1 MNYLQRPKMRQ
12 LLPLAKSPIAKP
24 KAKRGQNFTGI
35 ATAKHPRMN
44 VSLYQAASAL
54 NAMDRWQETIAENL
68 ASASVP
74 GFKKQDFS
82 FAAVQT
88 GLHPV
93 PAIAGA
99 SRAMLMAGGQASTNF
114 QPGEFR
120 ITNVKTDLAVDGKG
134 FFEVRLPN
142 GATAYTRDGEFH
154 IDAQGQLVTKEGYAV
169 QGDAGSITFDLN
181 NYAEPSISA
190 TGEVSQGIDLKGRI
204 RLTEFGNPK
213 LLTRLSGGYF
223 AADNPNA
230 NAAPSITSTVRQGA
244 LEAANT
250 SVVMEM
256 ANLMTAMRTFEA
268 NQRMAQI
275 HDDRIARAI
284 NDLGNIS

>member
-1 MNYLQRPKMRQ
+1 
-12 LLPLAKSPIAKP
+12 
-24 KAKRGQNFTGI
+24 
-35 ATAKHPRMN
+35 MN

-74 GFKKQDFS
+74 GFKKQDYS
-82 FAAVQT
+82 FAAVQA
-88 GLHPV
+88 GLHPA
-93 PAIAGA
+93 PAAAGA
-99 SRAMLMAGGQASTNF
+99 SRSVLMSGGQASTNF

-142 GATAYTRDGEFH
+142 GSTAYTRDGEFH
-154 IDAQGQLVTKEGYAV
+154 IDAQGQLVTKEGYSV
-169 QGDAGSITFDLN
+169 QGDGGPIAFDLN
-181 NYAEPSISA
+181 NYAEPSVSA
-190 TGEVSQGIDLKGRI
+190 TGDVSQGIDLKGRI
-204 RLTEFGNPK
+204 RLIEFGNPK
-213 LLTRLSGGYF
+213 LLTRLSGGYL

-230 NAAPSITSTVRQGA
+230 DASPSAASTVRQGA

-284 NDLGNIS
+284 NELGNI

>member
-1 MNYLQRPKMRQ
+1 
-12 LLPLAKSPIAKP
+12 
-24 KAKRGQNFTGI
+24 
-35 ATAKHPRMN
+35 MN

-68 ASASVP
+68 ASSSAP

-82 FAAVQT
+82 FAAVQA
-88 GLHPV
+88 GLR
-93 PAIAGA
+93 PAPAGPGA
-99 SRAMLMAGGQASTNF
+99 SRAVLISGGQAGTNF
-114 QPGEFR
+114 QPGDFR
-120 ITNVKTDLAVDGKG
+120 VTDVRTDLAIDGKG
-134 FFEVRLPN
+134 FFEVQLPN

-154 IDAQGQLVTKEGYAV
+154 IDAQGQIVTKEGYRV
-169 QGDAGSITFDLN
+169 LGDGGPIALDLN
-181 NYAEPSISA
+181 NYTEPSVSA
-190 TGEVSQGIDLKGRI
+190 SGEVSQGIDIKGRI

-223 AADNPNA
+223 SADHPDANPS
-230 NAAPSITSTVRQGA
+230 PSTASTVRQGV
-244 LEAANT
+244 LESANT

-284 NDLGNIS
+284 NDLGNIAG

>member
-1 MNYLQRPKMRQ
+1 
-12 LLPLAKSPIAKP
+12 
-24 KAKRGQNFTGI
+24 
-35 ATAKHPRMN
+35 
-44 VSLYQAASAL
+44 
-54 NAMDRWQETIAENL
+54 MDRWQETIAENL
-68 ASASVP
+68 ASGSVP

-82 FAAVQT
+82 FAAVQA

-93 PAIAGA
+93 PAGPGA
-99 SRAMLMAGGQASTNF
+99 SRAVLMSGGQASTNF

-120 ITNVKTDLAVDGKG
+120 ITNVKTDFAIDGKG

-154 IDAQGQLVTKEGYAV
+154 LDAQGQLVTKEGFLV
-169 QGDAGSITFDLN
+169 QGEAGPIALDLN
-181 NYAEPSISA
+181 NYTEMSVTSE
-190 TGEVSQGIDLKGRI
+190 GEVFQGIDAKGRI

-213 LLTRLSGGYF
+213 LLTRVSGGYF
-223 AADNPNA
+223 AADNPNV
-230 NAAPSITSTVRQGA
+230 NSSPSKASTVRQGA

-275 HDDRIARAI
+275 HDDRIAKAI
-284 NDLGNIS
+284 ADLGNIS

>member
-1 MNYLQRPKMRQ
+1 
-12 LLPLAKSPIAKP
+12 
-24 KAKRGQNFTGI
+24 
-35 ATAKHPRMN
+35 MN

-68 ASASVP
+68 AASSVP

-82 FAAVQT
+82 FAAVQA
-88 GLHPV
+88 GLRPV
-93 PAIAGA
+93 PASAASGA
-99 SRAMLMAGGQASTNF
+99 SRDVLMATGESFTNF

-120 ITNVKTDLAVDGKG
+120 TTGVKTDLAVDGKG
-134 FFEVRLPN
+134 FFEVQLPN
-142 GATAYTRDGEFH
+142 GSTAFTRDGEFH
-154 IDAQGQLVTKEGYAV
+154 LNAQGQLVTKEGHTV
-169 QGDAGSITFDLN
+169 LGDGGPIQLDLN
-181 NYAEPSISA
+181 NYAELSISA
-190 TGEVSQGIDLKGRI
+190 TGEVSQGADLKGRI

-223 AADNPNA
+223 IADNLNA
-230 NAAPSITSTVRQGA
+230 GATPSTASTLRQGA

-275 HDDRIARAI
+275 HDDRIAKAI

>member
-1 MNYLQRPKMRQ
+1 
-12 LLPLAKSPIAKP
+12 
-24 KAKRGQNFTGI
+24 
-35 ATAKHPRMN
+35 MN

-54 NAMDRWQETIAENL
+54 NAMDRWQETISENL
-68 ASASVP
+68 ASSSVP

-82 FAAVQT
+82 FAAVQA

-93 PAIAGA
+93 PASAGA
-99 SRAMLMAGGQASTNF
+99 SRAVLMSGGQASTNF

-120 ITNVKTDLAVDGKG
+120 ITNVKTDLAIDGKG

-154 IDAQGQLVTKEGYAV
+154 IDSQGQLVTKEGYAL
-169 QGDAGSITFDLN
+169 QGDSGPIALDLN
-181 NYAEPSISA
+181 NYTEMSVSSV
-190 TGEVSQGIDLKGRI
+190 GEVFQGIDLKGRV
-204 RLTEFGNPK
+204 RMTEFGNPK

-230 NAAPSITSTVRQGA
+230 SPSPSSTSTVRQGA
-244 LEAANT
+244 LEVANT

-275 HDDRIARAI
+275 HDERLGRAI
-284 NDLGNIS
+284 NDLGHITG

>member
-1 MNYLQRPKMRQ
+1 
-12 LLPLAKSPIAKP
+12 
-24 KAKRGQNFTGI
+24 
-35 ATAKHPRMN
+35 MN

-68 ASASVP
+68 ASSSVP

-82 FAAVQT
+82 FAAVQA

-93 PAIAGA
+93 PAAAGA
-99 SRAMLMAGGQASTNF
+99 SRAVLMAGGQGSTNF

-120 ITNVKTDLAVDGKG
+120 ITNVKTDLAIDGKG

-142 GATAYTRDGEFH
+142 GASAYTRDGEFH
-154 IDAQGQLVTKEGYAV
+154 LDSQGQLVTKEGFLV
-169 QGDAGSITFDLN
+169 QGDAGPIALDLN
-181 NYAEPSISA
+181 NYTEPSVST
-190 TGEVSQGIDLKGRI
+190 TGEIYQGIDLKGRV
-204 RLTEFGNPK
+204 RLTEFGNPQS
-213 LLTRLSGGYF
+213 LTRISGGYF
-223 AADNPNA
+223 MADNPK
-230 NAAPSITSTVRQGA
+230 AAPAPAAASTVRQGA

-256 ANLMTAMRTFEA
+256 ANLMSAMRTFEA

-284 NDLGNIS
+284 ADLGSPTP

>member
-1 MNYLQRPKMRQ
+1 
-12 LLPLAKSPIAKP
+12 
-24 KAKRGQNFTGI
+24 
-35 ATAKHPRMN
+35 MN

-68 ASASVP
+68 AASSVP
-74 GFKKQDFS
+74 GFKKQEFS
-82 FAAVQT
+82 FAAVQA
-88 GLHPV
+88 GLRPV
-93 PAIAGA
+93 PASAASGA
-99 SRAMLMAGGQASTNF
+99 SRSVLMTAGDASTNF

-120 ITNVKTDLAVDGKG
+120 MTGVKTDLAVDGKG
-134 FFEVRLPN
+134 FFEVQLPN
-142 GATAYTRDGEFH
+142 GSTAFTRDGEFH
-154 IDAQGQLVTKEGYAV
+154 LNAQGQLVTKEGYTV
-169 QGDAGSITFDLN
+169 LGDGGPIQLDLN
-181 NYAEPSISA
+181 NHAELSISA
-190 TGEVSQGIDLKGRI
+190 TGEVSQGADLKGRI
-204 RLTEFGNPK
+204 RLTEFGTPK

-223 AADNPNA
+223 TADNPNA
-230 NAAPSITSTVRQGA
+230 GATPSTASTLRQGA

-284 NDLGNIS
+284 NELGNIS

>member
-1 MNYLQRPKMRQ
+1 
-12 LLPLAKSPIAKP
+12 
-24 KAKRGQNFTGI
+24 
-35 ATAKHPRMN
+35 MN

-68 ASASVP
+68 ASGSVP

-82 FAAVQT
+82 FAAVQA
-88 GLHPV
+88 GLHAA
-93 PAIAGA
+93 PAAAG
-99 SRAMLMAGGQASTNF
+99 STRALLMTGGQASTNF

-120 ITNVKTDLAVDGKG
+120 ITNINTDLAVDGKG

-142 GATAYTRDGEFH
+142 GSNAYTRDGEFH
-154 IDAQGQLVTKEGYAV
+154 LDAQGQLVTKEGYAV
-169 QGDAGSITFDLN
+169 QGDSGPIAIDLN
-181 NYAEPSISA
+181 KDKDKEMSVAS
-190 TGEVSQGIDLKGRI
+190 TGEVFQGIDLKGRI

-223 AADNPNA
+223 TADNPNA
-230 NAAPSITSTVRQGA
+230 APTSSTTSTVRQGA

-256 ANLMTAMRTFEA
+256 ANLITAMRTFEA

-275 HDDRIARAI
+275 HDDRIAKAI

>member
-1 MNYLQRPKMRQ
+1 
-12 LLPLAKSPIAKP
+12 
-24 KAKRGQNFTGI
+24 
-35 ATAKHPRMN
+35 MN

-68 ASASVP
+68 ASSSVP

-82 FAAVQT
+82 FAAVQA

-93 PAIAGA
+93 PGGPGA
-99 SRAMLMAGGQASTNF
+99 SRAVLISGGQASTNF
-114 QPGEFR
+114 QPGDFR
-120 ITNVKTDLAVDGKG
+120 ITGVKTDLAIDGKS
-134 FFEVRLPN
+134 FFEVQLPS

-154 IDAQGQLVTKEGYAV
+154 IDAQGQVVTKEGYRV
-169 QGDAGSITFDLN
+169 LGDSGTIALDLN
-181 NYAEPSISA
+181 NYTEPSVSLS
-190 TGEVSQGIDLKGRI
+190 GEISQGIDIKGRI
-204 RLTEFGNPK
+204 RLVEFDNPK

-223 AADNPNA
+223 AADHPDANPS
-230 NAAPSITSTVRQGA
+230 PSTASTVRQGA
-244 LEAANT
+244 LESANT

-275 HDDRIARAI
+275 HDDRVAKAI

>member
-1 MNYLQRPKMRQ
+1 
-12 LLPLAKSPIAKP
+12 
-24 KAKRGQNFTGI
+24 
-35 ATAKHPRMN
+35 MN
-44 VSLYQAASAL
+44 VSLSQAASAL

-68 ASASVP
+68 ASSSVP

-82 FAAVQT
+82 FAAVQA

-93 PAIAGA
+93 PAGPGA
-99 SRAMLMAGGQASTNF
+99 SRAVLMSGGQASTNF

-120 ITNVKTDLAVDGKG
+120 ITGVKTDLAIDGKG
-134 FFEVRLPN
+134 FFEVQLPN
-142 GATAYTRDGEFH
+142 GGTAYTRDGEFH
-154 IDAQGQLVTKEGYAV
+154 VDAQGQVVTKEGYRV
-169 QGDAGSITFDLN
+169 LGDGGPIALDLN
-181 NYAEPSISA
+181 NYTEPSVSLS
-190 TGEVSQGIDLKGRI
+190 GEISQGIDIKGRI
-204 RLTEFGNPK
+204 RLTEFGNPN
-213 LLTRLSGGYF
+213 LLTRLSGSYF

-230 NAAPSITSTVRQGA
+230 ASSPSTASTVRQGA